1 MYGIGSWDG
10 LCLTVLEH
18 TCSLMQRKNLC
29 CLSGETHKTFP
40 ARSYYFIRKVVYKIT
55 FAFEVYAR
63 GCQPKNDIRML
74 PRAPAKKPSSS
85 VKDWLILHW
94 TLISLSK
101 RCPSYGRNTSS
112 IEELPYLC
120 LCSALMVLWSKKCLY
135 HPSPVGTHGL
145 PVCFC
150 SILLQ

>member
-29 CLSGETHKTFP
+29 CLFGETHKTFP

-63 GCQPKNDIRML
+63 GCQPKNDIRIL
-74 PRAPAKKPSSS
+74 PRASGRKPSQS
-85 VKDWLILHW
+85 VKDLVNCTLLKFLLLE
-94 TLISLSK
+94 LISFIWM
-101 RCPSYGRNTSS
+101 RHQCHQRVGPHVC
-112 IEELPYLC
+112 IC
-120 LCSALMVLWSKKCLY
+120 LALM
-135 HPSPVGTHGL
+135 
-145 PVCFC
+145 
-150 SILLQ
+150 IL

>member
-29 CLSGETHKTFP
+29 CLFGETHKTFP

-63 GCQPKNDIRML
+63 GCQPKNDIRIL
-74 PRAPAKKPSSS
+74 PRAPAKK
-85 VKDWLILHW
+85 
-94 TLISLSK
+94 TLIISK
-101 RCPSYGRNTSS
+101 GLVNFTLN
-112 IEELPYLC
+112 INLPFEKM
-120 LCSALMVLWSKKCLY
+120 SFIWTQ
-135 HPSPVGTHGL
+135 HQFH
-145 PVCFC
+145 
-150 SILLQ
+150 